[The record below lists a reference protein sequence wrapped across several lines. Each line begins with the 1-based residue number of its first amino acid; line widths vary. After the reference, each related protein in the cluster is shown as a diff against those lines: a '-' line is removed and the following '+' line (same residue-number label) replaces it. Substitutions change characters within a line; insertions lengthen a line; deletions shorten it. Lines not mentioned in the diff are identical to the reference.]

1 MPLVSLILGGV
12 NFWIFGV
19 FFLGFLEK
27 RQYFKSSRSR
37 LELHANKYIEI

>member
-12 NFWIFGV
+12 NVWIFGV